1 MHSSSSTLPSIH
13 WESCFRW
20 SRNNSCSWCFE
31 TEFLILKHRLAIHHV
46 EEWRYFLDLFSSTA
60 LYDMIWLDWILIVS
74 HSSTVLLLL
83 LTQLIRWACKFESFG
98 DRFGSTGRARLDNDE
113 GLSERQG
120 RGNPTFSSWDG
131 AALVEIRRCSPWDQ
145 VTPLG
150 SVLAAGRARKSDI
163 LKSTRGRG
171 CRGCQSFDWLPVS
184 QRCNLAPQKPLAND
198 RIPFRIFGAAILPW
212 HDLCLPWISMLQA
225 ANYACSQGQLSSL
238 ELASSLH
245 TLDFKPW
252 QTKYQVHIDTSF
264 KQVVTWHAEPRFVAV
279 GFEFQISSDLA
290 PSSPI
295 APSILSLL
303 VTYII
308 INIRIHLNHCYIYI
322 YIDMIQRNMTRNR
335 KALAGGLPLST
346 TGFGCRRRF
355 EALAARADV
364 RSTKWISIEQPA
376 APSGDDGNEQH
387 LIEAGHGT
395 DMADSIVFL

>member
-1 MHSSSSTLPSIH
+1 MIRLDSY
-13 WESCFRW
+13 CF
-20 SRNNSCSWCFE
+20 SFINCTAASADTADQVSV
-31 TEFLILKHRLAIHHV
+31 LSLK
-46 EEWRYFLDLFSSTA
+46 A
-60 LYDMIWLDWILIVS
+60 LVIVS
-74 HSSTVLLLL
+74 GALAGPGWTMMKALVNARDVE
-83 LTQLIRWACKFESFG
+83 TQLSRVEMERVWWKSADALPEIKLLRW
-98 DRFGSTGRARLDNDE
+98 
-113 GLSERQG
+113 
-120 RGNPTFSSWDG
+120 
-131 AALVEIRRCSPWDQ
+131 
-145 VTPLG
+145 G

-163 LKSTRGRG
+163 LKSTEAEGVEAASHSIDFQLVKDATWHRRSLWRMTGSRSG
-171 CRGCQSFDWLPVS
+171 YLVLPSFLGMTCVF
-184 QRCNLAPQKPLAND
+184 L
-198 RIPFRIFGAAILPW
+198 G
-212 HDLCLPWISMLQA
+212 ISMLQA

-346 TGFGCRRRF
+346 TGFG
-355 EALAARADV
+355 L
-364 RSTKWISIEQPA
+364 PA
-376 APSGDDGNEQH
+376 A
-387 LIEAGHGT
+387 
-395 DMADSIVFL
+395 F